1 MSSISHS
8 RIASKAFDSHIYSI
22 IHYWAKFST
31 NSIYGIVKKD
41 EEQSVSSDKFADG
54 SEDEAMRYLFSQ
66 VQAFS
71 ACLDAFAHGTN
82 DVG

>member
-1 MSSISHS
+1 M
-8 RIASKAFDSHIYSI
+8 FIYN
-22 IHYWAKFST
+22 ST
-31 NSIYGIVKKD
+31 GSIYGIVKKED
-41 EEQSVSSDKFADG
+41 EQSTAADNFADG
-54 SEDEAMRYLFSQ
+54 SEDESMRYLFSQ

>member
-1 MSSISHS
+1 M
-8 RIASKAFDSHIYSI
+8 
-22 IHYWAKFST
+22 
-31 NSIYGIVKKD
+31 KKD
-41 EEQSVSSDKFADG
+41 EEQSISSDKYADG